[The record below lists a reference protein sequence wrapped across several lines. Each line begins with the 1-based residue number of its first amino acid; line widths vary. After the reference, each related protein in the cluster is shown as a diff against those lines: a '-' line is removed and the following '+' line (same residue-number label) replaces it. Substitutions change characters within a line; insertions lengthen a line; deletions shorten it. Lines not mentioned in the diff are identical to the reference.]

1 MNKSNFEFKMCHSF
15 DRRRSTSSKILTQF
29 PDSCPVIIEKSTTS
43 QLKNMEQTK
52 FILRKYLTL
61 AQLIHTIR
69 SKIGITEKDSI
80 FIIVGTNVTPQIN
93 KTIDE
98 LYEKYADN
106 DGFLYIT
113 YCSENCFGSTQK

>member
-1 MNKSNFEFKMCHSF
+1 M
-15 DRRRSTSSKILTQF
+15 
-29 PDSCPVIIEKSTTS
+29 IIEKSTTS
-43 QLKNMEQTK
+43 QLKNMEQSN
-52 FILRKYLTL
+52 FILKKYHTL
-61 AQLIHTIR
+61 AQLIHIIR

-80 FIIVGTNVTPQIN
+80 FIIVGPNVTPPVN

-113 YCSENCFGSTQK
+113 YCSENCFGLA